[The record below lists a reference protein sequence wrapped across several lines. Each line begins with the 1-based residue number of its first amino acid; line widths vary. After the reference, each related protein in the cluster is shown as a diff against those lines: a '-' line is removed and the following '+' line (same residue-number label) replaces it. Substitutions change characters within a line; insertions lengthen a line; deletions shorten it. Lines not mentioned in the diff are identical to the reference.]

1 MRVRAA
7 NPSDAH
13 PIARVHVDTWRT
25 TYTGIVPAEYLAGL
39 SYRDRESR
47 WEEILAIDQPT
58 SSNFV
63 AETEGGDIVGFA
75 GGGPEREG
83 DKNYLGEL
91 YAIYLLEGYQRK
103 GVGRRLVSAVAQR
116 LLVDGF
122 SSMLV
127 WVLQD
132 NHPACRFYESL
143 GGGRAGRKTITVG
156 GTDLVEVSYGWRDV
170 AGLVVERGDSRQR

>member
-58 SSNFV
+58 
-63 AETEGGDIVGFA
+63 
-75 GGGPEREG
+75 
-83 DKNYLGEL
+83 
-91 YAIYLLEGYQRK
+91 
-103 GVGRRLVSAVAQR
+103 
-116 LLVDGF
+116 
-122 SSMLV
+122 
-127 WVLQD
+127 
-132 NHPACRFYESL
+132 
-143 GGGRAGRKTITVG
+143 VG